1 MFYFFMLKI
10 QFKASISPSK
20 NAISFD
26 GDDGQEIKLVIPTS
40 DKMAILKMTEL
51 RRKQFTVTVTI

>member
-1 MFYFFMLKI
+1 MAKI
-10 QFKASISPSK
+10 EFKASISPSK

-51 RRKQFTVTVTI
+51 RRKVFKVIVIP